1 MKKNLF
7 LVAMATL
14 FLTSCGSKQIV
25 STDYQAERA
34 SSQQSTQQR
43 PARTMREVDP
53 CILLSEEDSPN
64 MRAVGT
70 ATSYVE
76 KVALNEARAG
86 ARNELAQMIRV
97 GVEGATQDYQRN
109 ANQNLKN
116 SAETLTEQIM
126 TQFVAEKVEN
136 TRTIKTTIYD
146 LADGQVQ
153 VYVCIEMKIDKE
165 NFNKELGN
173 YLEREGVIEVEADRE
188 RYIGKIQSE
197 INEYKQKNS
206 SK

>member
-188 RYIGKIQSE
+188 RFIGKIQSE

>member
-76 KVALNEARAG
+76 KDALNEARAG

-188 RYIGKIQSE
+188 RFIGKIQSE